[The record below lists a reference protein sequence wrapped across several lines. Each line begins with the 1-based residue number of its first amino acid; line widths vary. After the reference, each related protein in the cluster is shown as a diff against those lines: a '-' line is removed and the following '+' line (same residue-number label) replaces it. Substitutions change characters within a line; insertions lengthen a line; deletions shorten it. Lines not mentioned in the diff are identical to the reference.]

1 MSHLSR
7 RGFTMVEL
15 LVSLVIM
22 GVVATAIYGVLVNN
36 QRIYQAQTQRI
47 DLSQNIRAAGTIMPS
62 ELREADA
69 NEGDITTISPTSIT
83 FRAMRWMGYICNL
96 PNTGPLPAAE
106 FPLLTVIMSNKH
118 QYGARAPQI
127 GDSVLIRYEG
137 DEGTRNDDSWVQG
150 RIVTLVAGT
159 CSGGAISPDNG
170 PGLLLTVSAYM
181 PQVANAATLTPA
193 APNLTNTIY
202 AGAAI
207 RGYVAVTYSLYKP
220 AGDTSWYIGYQRGS
234 ATMQPLVGPVLAN
247 GLEMAFYDSTG
258 AWLDPANANNRALVE
273 RVDITVRGRTAQPVR
288 RVSGGT
294 VLGAI
299 VDSVVVRTTLRNNRR
314 F

>member
-1 MSHLSR
+1 MSLLSR

-22 GVVATAIYGVLVNN
+22 GVVATAIYRVLVNN
-36 QRIYQAQTQRI
+36 QRIYQEQTQRI

-69 NEGDITTISPTSIT
+69 NEGDVIAISPTSIT

-118 QYGARAPQI
+118 QYGARAPQV

-150 RIVTLVAGT
+150 LIVTLVAGN
-159 CSGGAISPDNG
+159 CSGGVISPDNG
-170 PGLLLTVSAYM
+170 PGLLMTVSAYM
-181 PQVANAATLTPA
+181 PSVANGLTPA

-207 RGYVAVTYSLYKP
+207 RGYVAVTYSLYNP
-220 AGDTSWYIGYQRGS
+220 VGDTSWYIGYQRGS
-234 ATMQPLVGPVLAN
+234 GTMQPLIGPVLAN
-247 GLEMAFYDSTG
+247 GLDLAYYDSTG

-273 RVDITVRGRTAQPVR
+273 RVDITVRGRTALPVR

-299 VDSVVVRTTLRNNRR
+299 VDSVVVRTSFRNNRR

>member
-7 RGFTMVEL
+7 RGGGFTMVEL

-22 GVVATAIYGVLVNN
+22 GVVATAIYRVLVNN

-69 NEGDITTISPTSIT
+69 NEGDIITMGPTSIT
-83 FRAMRWMGYICNL
+83 FRAMRWMGYLCEQ
-96 PNTGPLPAAE
+96 PNTGPSPALE
-106 FPLLTVIMSNKH
+106 TPVLITTLSNKH
-118 QYGARAPQI
+118 QYGARAPQS

-150 RIVTLVAGT
+150 LITGKVGGNCA
-159 CSGGAISPDNG
+159 GGAGSPDNG
-170 PGLLLTVSAYM
+170 PGSVLTITSYM
-181 PQVANAATLTPA
+181 PQVQNGLTPA

-207 RGYVAVTYSLYKP
+207 RGFVAVTYSLYRP

-234 ATMQPLVGPVLAN
+234 GTMQPLIGPVLAN
-247 GLEMAFYDSTG
+247 GLELAYYDSTG
-258 AWLDPANANNRALVE
+258 TLLDPANANNRALVE

-299 VDSVVVRTTLRNNRR
+299 VDSVVVRTSLRNNRR

>member
-1 MSHLSR
+1 
-7 RGFTMVEL
+7 
-15 LVSLVIM
+15 
-22 GVVATAIYGVLVNN
+22 
-36 QRIYQAQTQRI
+36 
-47 DLSQNIRAAGTIMPS
+47 
-62 ELREADA
+62 
-69 NEGDITTISPTSIT
+69 
-83 FRAMRWMGYICNL
+83 
-96 PNTGPLPAAE
+96 
-106 FPLLTVIMSNKH
+106 
-118 QYGARAPQI
+118 
-127 GDSVLIRYEG
+127 
-137 DEGTRNDDSWVQG
+137 
-150 RIVTLVAGT
+150 IVTLVAGT

-207 RGYVAVTYSLYKP
+207 RGYVAVTYSLYRP

-234 ATMQPLVGPVLAN
+234 ATMQP
-247 GLEMAFYDSTG
+247 
-258 AWLDPANANNRALVE
+258 LVE

>member
-22 GVVATAIYGVLVNN
+22 GIVATALYRVLVNN
-36 QRIYQAQTQRI
+36 QRIYQTQTQRI
-47 DLSQNIRAAGTIMPS
+47 DLSQNIRAAGTILPG

-69 NEGDITTISPTSIT
+69 NEGDISAMSATSIS

-96 PNTGPLPAAE
+96 PNTGPSALVTTPVLA
-106 FPLLTVIMSNKH
+106 VIVSNKH
-118 QYGARAPQI
+118 QYGARAPAN
-127 GDSVLIRYEG
+127 GDSVLLRYEG

-150 RIVTLVAGT
+150 KITAMANGN

-170 PGLLLTVSAYM
+170 PGLVLAVTAFM
-181 PQVANAATLTPA
+181 PATWSGLTPP
-193 APNLTNTIY
+193 APNLTNSIY
-202 AGAAI
+202 AGAPI
-207 RGYVAVTYSLYKP
+207 RGYTSVTYSLYKP

-234 ATMQPLVGPVLAN
+234 STMQPLIGPVLSN
-247 GLEMAFYDSTG
+247 GLQMIYYDSTG
-258 AWLDPANANNRALVE
+258 AVLNPGIAANRALVE
-273 RVDITVRGRTAQPVR
+273 RVDITVRGRTVQPVR

-294 VLGAI
+294 VLGPLI
-299 VDSVVVRTTLRNNRR
+299 DSVVVRTTLRNNRR

>member
-15 LVSLVIM
+15 LVSLVMM
-22 GVVATAIYGVLVNN
+22 GIVATAIYRVLVNN

-47 DLSQNIRAAGTIMPS
+47 DLSQNIRAAGTILPG

-69 NEGDITTISPTSIT
+69 NEGDIITMSSTSIT

-96 PNTGPLPAAE
+96 A
-106 FPLLTVIMSNKH
+106 
-118 QYGARAPQI
+118 
-127 GDSVLIRYEG
+127 
-137 DEGTRNDDSWVQG
+137 
-150 RIVTLVAGT
+150 AGT
-159 CSGGAISPDNG
+159 CTGLPISPDG
-170 PGLLLTVSAYM
+170 GAGLNMQVSAYM
-181 PQVANAATLTPA
+181 PQVADAATLTPA

-207 RGYVAVTYSLYKP
+207 RGFVAVTYSLYKP

-234 ATMQPLVGPVLAN
+234 GTMQPLIGPVLAN
-247 GLEMAFYDSTG
+247 GLEMAYYDSTG
-258 AWLDPANANNRALVE
+258 TWLDPATANNRALVE

-299 VDSVVVRTTLRNNRR
+299 VDSVVVRTSLRNNRR